1 METDSRDLMER
12 RHEAK
17 RQLTPW
23 VLPRHLQTHAELL
36 PSVNRQKITTCVLH
50 YTTMT
55 NRSCSH
61 LQTHAELL
69 PSVNRQNNH
78 LHPHNTTMT
87 NHSCSHL
94 QTHAE
99 LLPPVNRQKI
109 TTCIFHYTTMTNT
122 AAPTCKHMQS
132 YFPQSTDKIT
142 TCILHS
148 TTMTNTAAHN
158 CSKIQEENHF
168 TFQLQYFHLGLTDTH
183 NSETERDPECSSRI
197 STQGS

>member
-99 LLPPVNRQKI
+99 LLPPVNRHKNNHLHPS
-109 TTCIFHYTTMTNT
+109 FHHND
-122 AAPTCKHMQS
+122 Q
-132 YFPQSTDKIT
+132 
-142 TCILHS
+142 HS
-148 TTMTNTAAHN
+148 
-158 CSKIQEENHF
+158 CS
-168 TFQLQYFHLGLTDTH
+168 QLQQNSGGKSLHLPATVLPLKFDWY
-183 NSETERDPECSSRI
+183 
-197 STQGS
+197 TQLRNRTRPRALMQNQHTR